1 MDEDIISEILEED
14 EVSERELLE
23 ELAREEKLQQEQML
37 ANPPEA
43 QAVALSPFQETIVST
58 GSGVAYAIL
67 LCLLV
72 LFIIRG
78 IQLLYNALNKMSALQ
93 EIKSVLSE
101 AKTVAAHKVRDV
113 FYRNSGEDLENHI
126 ITYCSPFEL
135 RYEYEDLLETE
146 PHNKE

>member
-43 QAVALSPFQETIVST
+43 QAMALSPFQETIVST

-67 LCLLV
+67 LV
-72 LFIIRG
+72 PKEISR
-78 IQLLYNALNKMSALQ
+78 NKIKIPNNIFSYQSARSTQGPKL
-93 EIKSVLSE
+93 
-101 AKTVAAHKVRDV
+101 
-113 FYRNSGEDLENHI
+113 
-126 ITYCSPFEL
+126 
-135 RYEYEDLLETE
+135 
-146 PHNKE
+146 